1 MTADISTTPSEAQ
14 ARRLERVY
22 EQVSAL
28 LHHPDVIQR
37 LRTAPGEHEWSAL
50 QVIGHMVEMIP
61 YWLQH
66 CHRLITATHEPPQ
79 FGRTLDAPERLA
91 GVERATTSDPDE
103 LLGQLKQAVEAA
115 AQDIRRI
122 SEVER
127 GKTGIH
133 LRQGKMTVADMVE
146 QLIIGHAE
154 AHLVQV
160 QDALRWPNG

>member
-1 MTADISTTPSEAQ
+1 MGTNPSEAQ

-22 EQVSAL
+22 EQLSTL
-28 LHHPDVIQR
+28 LHQPDVVQR
-37 LRTAPGEHEWSAL
+37 LRTAPSEHEWSAL

-61 YWLQH
+61 YWLHH
-66 CHRLITATHEPPQ
+66 CQLLIAATHEPPQ

-91 GVERATTSDPDE
+91 GVEWAATRDANE
-103 LLGQLKQAVEAA
+103 LLGQLKEAVVAA
-115 AQDIRRI
+115 AKDIRHM

-133 LRQGKMTVADMVE
+133 LRQGKMTVADVIE
-146 QLIIGHAE
+146 RFIIGHAE

-160 QDALRWPNG
+160 QEALKA